1 MFMIAS
7 YFDFALGV
15 VKAVG
20 PFILLAAIVYGFIQ
34 WRKRSKALD
43 DIGERQARKL
53 YTDERAQRDNLPGE
67 ESGGPPAR
75 PT

>member
-1 MFMIAS
+1 MSAT

-15 VKAVG
+15 MKVIG
-20 PFILLAAIVYGFIQ
+20 PLILLGAIAYAVLQ
-34 WRKRSKALD
+34 WRSRSKASD
-43 DIGERQARKL
+43 EIGERNAKQL

-67 ESGGPPAR
+67 EVGGPPAR

>member
-1 MFMIAS
+1 MTAT
-7 YFDFALGV
+7 YFDFALGMM
-15 VKAVG
+15 KIIG
-20 PFILLAAIVYGFIQ
+20 PLILLGALAYAVLQ
-34 WRKRSKALD
+34 WRSRSKASD
-43 DIGERQARKL
+43 EVGERKTREL